1 MSTINRQPTG
11 WAARALLPTAIAA
24 LVMATS
30 AFPTHEAQAAKPKVR
45 NAEDMMI
52 VDCLLPGQV
61 RKLGAA
67 ATFMS
72 ARRPIRTTQAD
83 CEIRGGEYV
92 AMDRANYQTALKVW
106 MDQATAGSAEA
117 QNYVGEI
124 YLKGLGIAPDYD
136 LAALWF
142 KKSATQGFSRAKT
155 NLGYLYEQGLG
166 VEKDQTKALNLYR
179 EASGVT
185 GDDLLFASTVKV
197 QLEAKDS
204 EIGSL
209 KQTVEERER
218 ESETLRNQVRDLQS
232 QVQQRKQ
239 ALQGA
244 QQELGQMQAKLA
256 EARKATGADFGD
268 VDQQRAALGEREN
281 EVARLTAALNAER
294 EVAAK
299 RERDVQTQLVELK
312 AREASVKSSGGTPE
326 ALAQIER
333 QAGDLAVS
341 LEEARERAVGMQAQ
355 LASNQSL
362 LDAEKSKYEDR
373 IVQLEAQA
381 AGRKQEDWQLMKLL
395 ENQLAARESEIRLQ
409 QAQIGLLEQ
418 QASATGGLLAAAP
431 TLEIIDP
438 PLTLTRGTGTLPA
451 ALLQRAPGR
460 QSLTG
465 KVTNPQAISSL
476 TVNGTPVVVGEN
488 GLFRASIDVQAGG
501 SVVQVAAVDKR
512 GGSGTLAF
520 TMVPQTDG
528 SRAGSPSVPSG
539 DPLLT
544 LPSGVNLGNY
554 HAIVVGNNS
563 YQSGSFVALQSAVN
577 DATAVAQML
586 RDRYGFKTNLLLNA
600 TRFEILSALNDAR
613 ENLSENDNLLVY
625 YAGHGEL
632 SADGQQ
638 GYWIPV
644 DGQPG
649 LSNTWISN
657 SAISSILETM
667 KAKQVLV
674 VADSC
679 YSGAMTQASV
689 ATFDPA
695 VLTAEKWT
703 AWVKTAA
710 ASRARTALTSGGVQ
724 PVPDTGSGKHSY
736 FARAFLNALEDN
748 NRLLE
753 AQRLYREIT
762 SSLALAAVNAPVS
775 QVPEYSPIQF
785 AGHESGDFFFQ
796 PKAGAR
802 SSGP

>member
-1 MSTINRQPTG
+1 MSKIQQQSIRNP
-11 WAARALLPTAIAA
+11 ARALLSLAVAAVVMIASAVPSPEA
-24 LVMATS
+24 L
-30 AFPTHEAQAAKPKVR
+30 AAKPKVR
-45 NAEDMMI
+45 NAEDLLI

-72 ARRPIRTTQAD
+72 ARRPIRTTQSD

-92 AMDRANYQTALKVW
+92 AMDRANYQTALQVW

-142 KKSATQGFSRAKT
+142 KKSVAQGFNRAKT

-179 EASGVT
+179 EASGIT

-197 QLEAKDS
+197 QLQAKDS
-204 EIGSL
+204 EIGQL

-218 ESETLRNQVRDLQS
+218 EAEGLRNQVRDLQV
-232 QVQQRKQ
+232 QVNERKQ

-244 QQELGQMQAKLA
+244 QKQLEETRAKLTT
-256 EARKATGADFGD
+256 ARQATGADFSA
-268 VDQQRAALGEREN
+268 VDQQRDALAERER
-281 EVARLTAALNAER
+281 EVARLTAELASER
-294 EVAAK
+294 EAASK
-299 RERDVQTQLVELK
+299 REAAVQQQLAELK
-312 AREASVKSSGGTPE
+312 TKQASVQSSGGSPE
-326 ALAQIER
+326 ALAQIEK
-333 QAGDLAVS
+333 QASELAAS
-341 LEEARERAVGMQAQ
+341 LEQARERALGMQAQ

-362 LDAEKSKYEDR
+362 LDAEKQTYEKR
-373 IVQLEAQA
+373 IAELEAQA
-381 AGRKQEDWQLMKLL
+381 AGRKQEDWQLMRLL
-395 ENQLAARESEIRLQ
+395 ENQLSQRESEIRLQ
-409 QAQIGLLEQ
+409 QAQIVLLERE
-418 QASATGGLLAAAP
+418 ASTTGGLLASAP
-431 TLEIIDP
+431 TLELIDP
-438 PLTLTRGTGTLPA
+438 PLTVTRGSMPA
-451 ALLQRAPGR
+451 ALLQSAPGR

-465 KVTNPQAISSL
+465 KVTNPQAVETL
-476 TVNGTPVVVGEN
+476 TVNGTPVVLGEN

-501 SVVQVAAVDKR
+501 SVVQIAAVDKR
-512 GGSGTLAF
+512 GGSGSLEF

-528 SRAGSPSVPSG
+528 GRTGAPTANGDVAG
-539 DPLLT
+539 LT
-544 LPSGVNLGNY
+544 LPAGIDLGRY
-554 HAIVVGNNS
+554 HAIVVGNNT
-563 YQSGSFVALQSAVN
+563 YQNSSFAALQSAVT
-577 DATAVAQML
+577 DATAVAAML
-586 RDRYGFKTNLLLNA
+586 RDRYGFQTNLLLNA

-613 ENLSENDNLLVY
+613 ESLGPNDNLLVY

-632 SADGQQ
+632 SADGKQ

-644 DGQPG
+644 DGQAG
-649 LSNTWISN
+649 VASTWISN
-657 SAISSILETM
+657 GAISSILETM

-689 ATFDPA
+689 PTIDPTS
-695 VLTAEKWT
+695 LTAEKWG

-753 AQRLYREIT
+753 AQRLYREIS
-762 SSLALAAVNAPVS
+762 SSLALAAVNAPIS

-796 PKAGAR
+796 PKAGGR
-802 SSGP
+802 SGP

>member
-1 MSTINRQPTG
+1 MPARSVLSLTIASLV
-11 WAARALLPTAIAA
+11 WLAAA
-24 LVMATS
+24 LPVDQV
-30 AFPTHEAQAAKPKVR
+30 QAAKPKTR
-45 NAEDMMI
+45 NAEDLLI

-92 AMDRANYQTALKVW
+92 ASDRANYETALKVW

-136 LAALWF
+136 LAAIWF
-142 KKSATQGFSRAKT
+142 KKSAAQGFGRAKT

-197 QLEAKDS
+197 QLEAKDT
-204 EIGSL
+204 EIGAL

-218 ESETLRNQVRDLQS
+218 EAASLRQQVGDLQRQVRE
-232 QVQQRKQ
+232 RRQ

-244 QQELGQMQAKLA
+244 QSELEQTRAKLA
-256 EARKATGADFGD
+256 EAKKATGADFAD
-268 VDQQRAALGEREN
+268 LDQSRAALAEREN
-281 EVARLTAALNAER
+281 QVALLAASLEAER
-294 EVAAK
+294 ASAAQ
-299 RERDVQTQLVELK
+299 RETQVQAQLEALK
-312 AREASVKSSGGTPE
+312 ARESSVQGSGGSPE
-326 ALAQIER
+326 ALSAIKRE
-333 QAGDLAVS
+333 ADALAAS
-341 LEEARERAVGMQAQ
+341 LDQARERALGLQAQ

-362 LDAEKSKYEDR
+362 LDAEKQKYEAR
-373 IVQLEAQA
+373 IAELEAQA
-381 AGRKQEDWQLMKLL
+381 AGRKQEDWQLMRLL
-395 ENQLAARESEIRLQ
+395 ENQLSARESEIRLQ
-409 QAQIGLLEQ
+409 QAQIVLLER
-418 QASATGGLLAAAP
+418 QASTASAGLIAAAP
-431 TLEIIDP
+431 TLELIDP
-438 PLTLTRGTGTLPA
+438 PLTITRGALPA
-451 ALLQRAPGR
+451 ALLQRGIGR
-460 QSLTG
+460 QSMTG
-465 KVTNPQAISSL
+465 KVTNPAAVASV
-476 TVNGTPVVVGEN
+476 TVNGAPVVLGEN

-501 SVVQVAAVDKR
+501 SVVQIAAVDKR
-512 GGSGTLAF
+512 GGSGVLEF

-528 SRAGSPSVPSG
+528 SGSAQAARQGGAPGVPSG
-539 DPLLT
+539 V
-544 LPSGVNLGNY
+544 SLGNF

-563 YQSGSFVALQSAVN
+563 YPAGGSFPALQSAVN
-577 DATAVAQML
+577 DATAVAQLL

-600 TRFEILSALNDAR
+600 TRYEILSALNDAR
-613 ENLSENDNLLVY
+613 ESLGANDNLLVY

-632 SADGQQ
+632 SDDGKQ

-644 DGQPG
+644 DGQAG

-657 SAISSILETM
+657 TAISSILESM

-695 VLTAEKWT
+695 TQGTDKWG
-703 AWVKTAA
+703 AWVKS
-710 ASRARTALTSGGVQ
+710 ASAGRARTALTSGGVQ
-724 PVPDTGSGKHSY
+724 PVPDTGSGKHSF
-736 FARAFLNALEDN
+736 FARAFLNVLEDN
-748 NRLLE
+748 SSLLE
-753 AQRLYREIT
+753 AQRLYREIS
-762 SSLALAAVNAPVS
+762 SSLALAAINAPVS
-775 QVPEYSPIQF
+775 QVPQYSPIQF
-785 AGHESGDFFFQ
+785 AGHESGDFFFL
-796 PKAGAR
+796 PKGAR
-802 SSGP
+802 TGP

>member
-1 MSTINRQPTG
+1 MSKIQQQSARNP
-11 WAARALLPTAIAA
+11 ARAMLSIAVAAVVMVASAMPSPEA
-24 LVMATS
+24 L
-30 AFPTHEAQAAKPKVR
+30 AAKPKVR
-45 NAEDMMI
+45 NAEDLLI

-72 ARRPIRTTQAD
+72 ARRPIRTTQSD

-92 AMDRANYQTALKVW
+92 AMDRANYQTALQVW

-124 YLKGLGIAPDYD
+124 YLKGLGIAPDYE

-142 KKSATQGFSRAKT
+142 KKSATQGFNRAKT

-166 VEKDQTKALNLYR
+166 VDKDQTKALNLYR
-179 EASGVT
+179 EASGIS

-197 QLEAKDS
+197 QLQAKDT
-204 EIGSL
+204 EIGAL

-218 ESETLRNQVRDLQS
+218 EAEGLRTQVRDLQT
-232 QVQQRKQ
+232 QVNERKQ

-244 QQELGQMQAKLA
+244 QQQLQETRAKLTA
-256 EARKATGADFGD
+256 ARQATGADFSA
-268 VDQQRAALGEREN
+268 VDQQRNSLAERES
-281 EVARLTAALNAER
+281 EVARLTAELTAER
-294 EVAAK
+294 ESAAK
-299 RERDVQTQLVELK
+299 RESAVQQQLAELK
-312 AREASVKSSGGTPE
+312 TRQASVQSSGGSPE
-326 ALAQIER
+326 ALAQIEK
-333 QAGDLAVS
+333 QAGELAAS
-341 LEEARERAVGMQAQ
+341 LEQARERALGMQAQ

-362 LDAEKSKYEDR
+362 LDAEKQTYETR
-373 IVQLEAQA
+373 IAELETQA
-381 AGRKQEDWQLMKLL
+381 AGRKQEDWQLMRLL
-395 ENQLAARESEIRLQ
+395 ENQLSQRESEIRLQ
-409 QAQIGLLEQ
+409 QAQIVLMERE
-418 QASATGGLLAAAP
+418 ASATGGLLASAP
-431 TLEIIDP
+431 TLELIDP
-438 PLTLTRGTGTLPA
+438 PLTVTRGSMPA
-451 ALLQRAPGR
+451 ALLRQAPGR

-465 KVTNPQAISSL
+465 KVTNPQAVETL
-476 TVNGTPVVVGEN
+476 TVNGTPVVLGEN

-501 SVVQVAAVDKR
+501 SVVQIAAVDKR
-512 GGSGTLAF
+512 GGSGQLEF

-528 SRAGSPSVPSG
+528 GGTVGAASSTGVAG
-539 DPLLT
+539 LT
-544 LPSGVNLGNY
+544 LPAGVDLGKY
-554 HAIVVGNNS
+554 HAIVVGNNTYQNNS
-563 YQSGSFVALQSAVN
+563 YAALQSAVT
-577 DATAVAQML
+577 DATAVAAML
-586 RDRYGFKTNLLLNA
+586 RDRYGFETNLLLNA

-613 ENLSENDNLLVY
+613 ESLGPNDNLLVY

-632 SADGQQ
+632 SEDGKQ

-644 DGQPG
+644 DGQAG
-649 LSNTWISN
+649 VASTWISN

-689 ATFDPA
+689 ATVDPTG
-695 VLTAEKWT
+695 LTAEKWG
-703 AWVKTAA
+703 AWVKKSA

-724 PVPDTGSGKHSY
+724 PVPDSGSGKHSY

-753 AQRLYREIT
+753 AQRLYREIS
-762 SSLALAAVNAPVS
+762 SSLALAAVNAPIS
-775 QVPEYSPIQF
+775 QVPQYSPIQF

-802 SSGP
+802 SGP